1 MKLLINFITCI
12 VFCVLPVLSHA
23 KDMML
28 TLKDLNDKSS
38 DIIIGRVESINSFYI
53 NNVWDF
59 RALFTL

>member
-1 MKLLINFITCI
+1 MKLIINFITCI
-12 VFCVLPVLSHA
+12 VFCVLPVLLHA
-23 KDMML
+23 NDMML